1 MCGVRINTETLITRR
16 QPSHGI
22 HTHTHTYINR
32 YMKTR
37 ETECA
42 TVELLVK
49 GPGKVVPATA
59 SELHILKTVPLLSAL
74 PGCCVLL
81 VIQR

>member
-1 MCGVRINTETLITRR
+1 MCRVGINNETLITRH

-22 HTHTHTYINR
+22 HKYIHTYIHR

-42 TVELLVK
+42 TVEQLLK

-59 SELHILKTVPLLSAL
+59 SELHILQTVPLLTAIQ
-74 PGCCVLL
+74 GCCVFL
-81 VIQR
+81 VV